1 RRRGVPA
8 MTSPLRTDSTTR
20 APVKVQAPGKINI
33 HLGVGG
39 ANDEGYHELA
49 TVFQARNL
57 GETLTLVPAGAGS
70 IRVPGRHGNLARRAV
85 DVLIAALEVDR
96 DVDVLRDI
104 DIVIDKQVPVAG
116 GMGGGSADAAA
127 ALVGAA
133 HLVGGVAE
141 DVLHDCAVAV
151 GADVAFLLHG

>member
-1 RRRGVPA
+1 

-49 TVFQARNL
+49 TVLQALNR
-57 GETLTLVPAGAGS
+57 GETLTLVPGGTGS
-70 IRVPGRHGNLARRAV
+70 ISVRGRYGGPAVPADATNLARRAV

-116 GMGGGSADAAA
+116 GMGGGSAGAAPPP
-127 ALVGAA
+127 VGAG
-133 HLVGGVAE
+133 HLAGGVAE
-141 DVLHDCAVAV
+141 DALRACA
-151 GADVAFLLHG
+151 